1 MEINTI
7 PEAFQTKLRL
17 AVLSSLLTGKKNF
30 RELKSTTSATDGNL
44 GAQIKKLNELGYV
57 TIEKTFVGVGSIL
70 TAGFANSKPQTTC
83 TITEYGRTQ
92 FKEYVE
98 MLENLLRQ
106 SEK

>member
-44 GAQIKKLNELGYV
+44 GAQIKKLNELGYFYGEY
-57 TIEKTFVGVGSIL
+57 TNDDGSKDKVDPSNNDEIWRL
-70 TAGFANSKPQTTC
+70 FP
-83 TITEYGRTQ
+83 
-92 FKEYVE
+92 
-98 MLENLLRQ
+98 L
-106 SEK
+106 

>member
-30 RELKSTTSATDGNL
+30 RELKSITSATDGNL
-44 GAQIKKLNELGYV
+44 GAQIKKLNELGYI
-57 TIEKTFVGVGSIL
+57 TIEKAFV
-70 TAGFANSKPQTTC
+70 NNKPQTTC
-83 TITEYGRTQ
+83 AITEYGRTQ

-98 MLENLLRQ
+98 MLLE
-106 SEK
+106 S

>member
-57 TIEKTFVGVGSIL
+57 TIEKTFV
-70 TAGFANSKPQTTC
+70 NSKPQTTC

>member
-30 RELKSTTSATDGNL
+30 RELKIITSATDGNL
-44 GAQIKKLNELGYV
+44 GAQIKKLSALGYI
-57 TIEKTFVGVGSIL
+57 TIEKAFVD
-70 TAGFANSKPQTTC
+70 NKPQTTC
-83 TITEYGRTQ
+83 LITEYGRMQ

-98 MLENLLRQ
+98 MLENFLKQ
-106 SEK
+106 SKE